1 VTLVGG
7 QVLPIERIRQ
17 SSHFCWRSKMAIRQ
31 EQFFRTPLLALMF
44 VAGLVMT
51 AAQAQA
57 ANTNVVLYASKAP
70 VRAGSWVIVSDST
83 AAGAAAMT
91 TPVSTAKVATPLA
104 SPANYFQM
112 TFPANSGQAYHLWI
126 RGKAANNSYSH
137 DSAYVQ
143 FSDSVTSTGA
153 ATDRIGTA
161 SAAAVVLQGCTGNP
175 EQGWG
180 WEDNGWCG
188 AGTNVRFQTTGT
200 HTIRLQLRESGF
212 EIDQIVLSPQTYLS
226 AAPGSRTSNST
237 ILSANLPTLS
247 GSTPTVSMALSPS
260 AGSVPLNV
268 DFTANVSGATAS
280 KYSWNFGDGTTS
292 TAALPSHT
300 YNKAGNFTA
309 KVTVTDSSGGT
320 ASASTVVAV
329 AGTTSETKLRVV
341 QANIAY
347 GGHGTDNIINLNR
360 TTDWLVKLNPDVASL
375 VETIGGYND
384 PSLITALMK
393 QKTGLTWYSYYVPKF
408 VGCPEGV
415 MVLSKWPIVS
425 SAPLY
430 MSYQMPVA
438 EATINVNGKLVS
450 FFSTHFQW
458 PQSASGQR
466 QVEANQLVAFASK
479 FAEPRII
486 AGDFNAQVYTTE
498 IGIIL
503 QQYYG
508 AWDEAVSKGVATAYP
523 DNPASSTTRSR
534 RSRIDHIFFAKAATG
549 ISVAG
554 AQIPDQRAPGTAGLV
569 TVKIGTT
576 DDKGVRP
583 SDHNFVETTLNLN

>member
-1 VTLVGG
+1 
-7 QVLPIERIRQ
+7 
-17 SSHFCWRSKMAIRQ
+17 MAIRR
-31 EQFFRTPLLALMF
+31 EQLFPTLLLALTF
-44 VAGLVMT
+44 VACVAMP
-51 AAQAQA
+51 AVQAQA
-57 ANTNVVLYASKAP
+57 ADTDVVLYASKAP
-70 VRAGSWVIVSDST
+70 VRAGSWVVVSDST
-83 AAGAAAMT
+83 AAGGAAIT
-91 TPVSTAKVATPLA
+91 TPVSATKIANPLA

-112 TFPANSGQAYHLWI
+112 TFPARSGQAYHLWI

-137 DSAYVQ
+137 DSVYVQ

-161 SAAAVVLQGCTGNP
+161 SAAAAVLQGCTGNP

-188 AGTNVRFQTTGT
+188 AGTNVRFQSTGT
-200 HTIRLQLRESGF
+200 HTIRVQLRESGF
-212 EIDQIVLSPQTYLS
+212 TIDQIVLSPQTYLS
-226 AAPGSRTSNST
+226 AAPGTRTGSSK
-237 ILSANLPTLS
+237 ILAANLPSLS
-247 GSTPTVSMALSPS
+247 GSTTPTVSMALSPAS
-260 AGSVPLNV
+260 GPVPLNV

-280 KYSWNFGDGTTS
+280 KYSWSFGDGTTS

-309 KVTVTDSSGGT
+309 KVTVTDSAGAT
-320 ASASTVVAV
+320 ASSSNVVAV
-329 AGTTSETKLRVV
+329 SGTSSETKLRVV

-360 TTDWLVKLNPDVASL
+360 IADELVKLNPDVASL
-375 VETIGGYND
+375 VEAIGAYSD
-384 PSLITALMK
+384 PSLIPGLMK
-393 QKTGLTWYSYYVPKF
+393 QKTGLTWYSYYVPKYP
-408 VGCPEGV
+408 GCPEGV

-438 EATINVNGKLVS
+438 EATINVNGKLIS

-458 PQSASGQR
+458 PGNASGQR

-486 AGDFNAQVYTTE
+486 AGDLNAQVYTPEVQT
-498 IGIIL
+498 IL

-523 DNPASSTTRSR
+523 DNPVGTLTRTR
-534 RSRIDHIFFAKAATG
+534 RSRIDHIFYAKGATG
-549 ISVAG
+549 VSVA
-554 AQIPDQRAPGTAGLV
+554 AAAVPDQRAPNTAGLV

-576 DDKGVRP
+576 DDKGLRP
-583 SDHNFVETTLNLN
+583 SDHNFIEATLNLN

>member
-1 VTLVGG
+1 
-7 QVLPIERIRQ
+7 
-17 SSHFCWRSKMAIRQ
+17 MAIRQ
-31 EQFFRTPLLALMF
+31 ERSFPTFLLAAL
-44 VAGLVMT
+44 VAVCVIMP
-51 AAQAQA
+51 AISAHA

-70 VRAGSWVIVSDST
+70 VRAGSWVVVSDST
-83 AAGAAAMT
+83 AAGGSAMKT
-91 TPVSTAKVATPLA
+91 AVSATKVASPLA

-112 TFPANSGQAYHLWI
+112 TFPASSGQAYHLWI

-143 FSDSVTSTGA
+143 FSDSISSTGA
-153 ATDRIGTA
+153 AVDRIGTT
-161 SAAAVVLQGCTGNP
+161 SAAAVVLQGCTGNS

-188 AGTNVRFQTTGT
+188 MGANLHFQTTGT
-200 HTIRLQLRESGF
+200 HTIRVQLRESGF
-212 EIDQIVLSPQTYLS
+212 EIDQIVLSPQTYLT
-226 AAPGSRTSNST
+226 AAPGSRTGNST
-237 ILSANLPTLS
+237 ILAANLPSLS
-247 GSTPTVSMALSPS
+247 SSTSPTVSMALSPS
-260 AGSVPLNV
+260 SGSVPLNV

-300 YNKAGNFTA
+300 YNAAGNYTA
-309 KVTVTDSSGGT
+309 KVMVTDTSGGT
-320 ASASTVVAV
+320 ASSSSVVAV
-329 AGTTSETKLRVV
+329 TGTASESKLRVV
-341 QANIAY
+341 QANISY

-360 TTDWLVKLNPDVASL
+360 VATWLVKLNPDVASL
-375 VETIGGYND
+375 VEAIGGYSD
-384 PSLITALMK
+384 PSLITGLMK

-408 VGCPEGV
+408 PGCAEGV

-425 SAPLY
+425 SASLY

-438 EATINVNGKLVS
+438 EATINVNGKLIS

-458 PQSASGQR
+458 PGSASGER

-486 AGDFNAQVYTTE
+486 AGDLNAQVYTPEVET
-498 IGIIL
+498 IL

-508 AWDEAVSKGVATAYP
+508 AWDEAVSKGVATSYP
-523 DNPASSTTRSR
+523 DNPPSSMTRTR
-534 RSRIDHIFFAKAATG
+534 KSRIDHIFYAKGATG
-549 ISVAG
+549 VSVAA
-554 AQIPDQRAPGTAGLV
+554 AQIPDQRAPGTAALV

-583 SDHNFVETTLNLN
+583 SDHNFVEATLNIN